1 MRCRQVDRLI
11 EPYLEGR
18 LAAARAASL
27 EEHLAECPACRA
39 RLAEAARVQQ
49 LLTKAARPQA
59 PHGFAARVMSE
70 VYAEES
76 RRRPARARQ
85 ERAPVY
91 RRLGYSFMASAA
103 VLGLSLFI
111 PRLAYPSIIGT
122 QAVAMELGRSRPAS
136 VVQILDDAGRGVG
149 RVIALQTKGSR

>member
-18 LAAARAASL
+18 LPALKATRL
-27 EEHLAECPACRA
+27 EEHLDRCPACRA
-39 RLAEAARVQQ
+39 RVAEAQRVQQ
-49 LLTKAARPQA
+49 VLAEEARPQA
-59 PHGFAARVMSE
+59 PQGFAVRVMSQ

-76 RRRPARARQ
+76 RHRPARARQ
-85 ERAPVY
+85 ERVPVY

-103 VLGLSLFI
+103 VLSVSLFI

-122 QAVAMELGRSRPAS
+122 EAVATELGRSRSSS
-136 VVQILDDAGRGVG
+136 VVQMLDEAGRGVG
-149 RVIALQTKGSR
+149 RVFDLQTKGTR